1 MGQMFSGTRTA
12 IGVEST
18 TVFTATADCVVA
30 GCLVTNSGSGEM
42 PVTVN
47 LVSANDTVHLLRRM
61 RIGAGDSADATNG
74 VRVALASGERLV
86 ATCPVADTA
95 SAIVTLYKDE

>member
-1 MGQMFSGTRTA
+1 MGQMFAGARA
-12 IGVEST
+12 VIGVEST
-18 TVFTATADCVVA
+18 TVFHATADVIVA
-30 GCLVTNSGSGEM
+30 GCLVTNSGSGEI

-47 LVSANDTVHLLRRM
+47 LVSANGTEHLLRRM
-61 RIGAGDSADATNG
+61 RVGAGDSADATNG
-74 VRVALASGERLV
+74 VRVALGSGERLV

>member
-1 MGQMFSGTRTA
+1 MGQMFAGARAS
-12 IGVEST
+12 IGVEAT
-18 TVFTATADCVVA
+18 TVFQATADCIVA

-47 LVSANDTVHLLRRM
+47 LVLADDTVHLLRRM
-61 RIGAGDSADATNG
+61 RVGAGDNADATNG
-74 VRVALASGERLV
+74 VRVALAAGERLI